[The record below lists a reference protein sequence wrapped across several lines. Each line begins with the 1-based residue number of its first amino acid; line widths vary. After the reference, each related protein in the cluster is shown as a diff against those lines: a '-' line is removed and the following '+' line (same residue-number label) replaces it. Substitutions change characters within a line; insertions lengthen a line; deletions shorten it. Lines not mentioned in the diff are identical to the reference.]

1 MKKTLRWILGILLTP
16 LLLFAVLSALLYLS
30 PVQNWAAK
38 KIAEYASEKYGV
50 QITIDHVSLSPL
62 FDLNVKNL
70 HVAKNQQTLVD
81 VEGAVVDL
89 DFSKILKQKI
99 GVEAIKL
106 SNGTLDTQDLIAQV
120 RLKGKLEE
128 FYLCADEVNLK
139 KQTININA
147 AKLNGCDLDI
157 ALKDTSIIDTTENK
171 PIKWM
176 MDVGKMDIQKSR
188 ITLHTSNDSI
198 HIQSEIQKASLA
210 DANIDFEKGF
220 YRAKKITLKADSLHY
235 NKPYEAV
242 AEGDWLDYNHVSA
255 KDIGISIDNTCYD
268 QQTGNLTC
276 NITRCQ
282 LKEKSGLEIQKL
294 QTYLQVNNDNIQLT
308 GLDLVTPHSTA
319 KGNANLDWSSLTAKE
334 TSGSNLQIPNF
345 KKNGQM
351 DMDLETNLG
360 KRDVMA
366 ILGSILPSDI
376 KANYP
381 DQPVM
386 AKVIARGNVD
396 NMQVDQA
403 LIRMPNVIDIEATGN
418 VENLTRMEHM
428 GADLNWDI
436 QTHDLTCVRKYAK
449 LDMRLPPM
457 NISGNTRLQ
466 DGSNLRA
473 NATLQERKGTVHLD
487 GDLNLKSMAYDAR
500 MNIKNLQIH
509 DFLPKDSIYRLTANA
524 EIKGKGTDIFSNK
537 TKLNAHADISSL
549 EYGKWI
555 LKDMDFTATVDQ
567 GKGMLDL
574 NSHNELL
581 QFNACAETYMDR
593 NINDATFSLDLNH
606 IDLYKLNLAKDTL
619 AISMVMHMDGET
631 NFNDKHQLKGEIQAI
646 ELITKDSIFHPE
658 DIQLEATLDP
668 QSIFATASAGDLT
681 MKLKSE
687 EGLDSLLMKT
697 KNFTQELH
705 RQFSEYHINQ
715 DTLTTLLPS
724 LKMHILCGT
733 DNPVSKIINNALG
746 YSYKEFKMDMVSN
759 PEKGINGNGH
769 IQAFD
774 TGAILLD
781 TISWNI
787 FQDDTGVSMEGRI
800 KNGPKNRTVVF
811 ESLVNADITPTGAT
825 ANLNFLDAKGK
836 KGMDIGLRLDRMEDG
851 MKVHFTPLN
860 PIIAYR
866 TFTLNEDN
874 FVELTRDGRVD
885 ALIDLLADDGTGMKL
900 YSTPNDD
907 ALQDIS
913 LSINNFN
920 LGELS
925 QVLPYLPDIQG
936 LLHGDLHYVQTESNL
951 SVSAD
956 MGIKDMVYEGTS
968 MGNIGF
974 NGVYLP
980 NSDGSHYVDA
990 IMTQEENE
998 IMAVSGRY
1006 FEEKNENHI
1015 DASAILTHLPLKMA
1029 NGYIPDDIAAL
1040 AGYVNGEVDI
1050 TGNTSN
1056 LILNG
1061 ALRTDSMHVVS
1072 DLYSINLRIP
1082 DDTIRIENS
1091 KIYLDKIEAYTKASN
1106 PMTLNGNIDCQNLEQ
1121 IKLNLTIQ
1129 AQNYELINAPKNRNA
1144 LAYGKVFVN
1153 MNGMMRGTLD
1163 DLRIRGRL
1171 TVLGNTDVTYVLK
1184 DSPITVEDR
1193 LEDLV
1198 TFVNFNDTTE
1208 YIPAKTQKA
1217 QNVDMSVIISIEQ
1230 AAQVNCLLSEDGHDY
1245 VKLEGGGDL
1254 TMTYNT
1260 QNDLRMYGRYTII
1273 SGSMNYTLI
1282 SVVNKNFDIE
1292 NGSYVEFTGDIMNP
1306 TLKISANERM
1316 KATYSENNIPRSVTF
1331 DVGLNITQ
1339 TLKNMGLEFTLDAP
1353 EDMTVQNELA
1363 SMSSE
1368 DRGRVAVT
1376 MMATN
1381 MYITDLSNTA
1391 GFNTSN
1397 ALNSFLQSE
1406 INNLVGMA
1414 QNTID
1419 VNFGI
1424 ENNTSE
1430 TGRNQTDYNFS
1441 FAKRFWGNRINLI
1454 VGGKVSTGADA
1465 VNTGESIIDN
1475 VSLEYRL
1482 DQSATRYV
1490 KVYYDRNYESLLEG
1504 ELAEMGAGV
1513 VFRKKSKRL
1522 RDIFRFRNKKKEAQ
1536 TFKVQERK
1544 P

>member
-1 MKKTLRWILGILLTP
+1 MKKSLRWILGILLTP
-16 LLLFAVLSALLYLS
+16 LLLFVVLSALLYLP
-30 PVQNWAAK
+30 PVQNWTVK
-38 KIAEYASEKYGV
+38 KIAEYASEKYGM
-50 QITIDHVSLSPL
+50 QITIDHVSLTPL
-62 FDLNVKNL
+62 FDINISKL
-70 HVAKNQQTLVD
+70 HVAQDQHTLVD
-81 VEGAVVDL
+81 VESAVVDL
-89 DFSKILKQKI
+89 DFSEILKQKI

-106 SNGTLDTQDLIAQV
+106 SHGTLDTQELIAQA

-128 FYLCADEVNLK
+128 LYLKADEINLK
-139 KQTININA
+139 KQNANINVA
-147 AKLNGCDLDI
+147 EINGCNLDI
-157 ALKDTSIIDTTENK
+157 TLKDTCIIDTTESK
-171 PIKWM
+171 PIKWTL
-176 MDVGKMDIQKSR
+176 DVGKMNIQRSQ
-188 ITLHTSNDSI
+188 ISLHFPGDSI
-198 HIQSEIQKASLA
+198 RIETGIQNALLA
-210 DANIDFEKGF
+210 DANIDLEKGI
-220 YRAKKITLKADSLHY
+220 YRANKIKLEADSLNY
-235 NKPYEAV
+235 NMPYKTIE
-242 AEGDWLDYNHVSA
+242 EGNWMDYNHISA
-255 KDIGISIDNTCYD
+255 KDIGINIDNTCYD

-282 LKEKSGLEIQKL
+282 LMEKSGLEIQKL
-294 QTYLQVNNDNIQLT
+294 QSYLQINNDNIKLT
-308 GLDLVTPHSTA
+308 GLDLVTSNSTA
-319 KGNANLDWSSLTAKE
+319 KGNIDMDWSALTGEK
-334 TSGSNLQIPNF
+334 TSSPNSQDSGYG
-345 KKNGQM
+345 KM
-351 DMDLETNLG
+351 DMNLETNIG
-360 KRDVMA
+360 RQDIMN
-366 ILGSILPSDI
+366 ILGSILPPEI
-376 KANYP
+376 KSNYP
-381 DQPVM
+381 DQPILTQFIV
-386 AKVIARGNVD
+386 KGNVN
-396 NMQVDQA
+396 NMQMDQA
-403 LIRMPNVIDIEATGN
+403 IISMPNVIDIEATGN
-418 VENLTRMEHM
+418 IGNITNKEHM
-428 GADLNWDI
+428 NADMNWNI

-449 LDMRLPPM
+449 LKDIKLPPM
-457 NISGNTRLQ
+457 SLSGKTHLKE
-466 DGSNLRA
+466 GSKLHA
-473 NATLQERKGTVHLD
+473 NFTLQERKGNAHLN
-487 GDLNLKSMAYDAR
+487 GNLNLKNMAYDAK

-509 DFLPKDSIYRLTANA
+509 DFLPKDSIYHLTAKA
-524 EIKGKGTDIFSNK
+524 EIKGKGVDVFSNK
-537 TKLNAHADISSL
+537 TKLDAHADIEHL
-549 EYGKWI
+549 EYGKWV
-555 LKDMDFTATVDQ
+555 LNDMDFTAKLDQ
-567 GKGMLDL
+567 GKGMLDF
-574 NSHNELL
+574 NSNNELIK
-581 QFNACAETYMDR
+581 FNACAEAYINR
-593 NINDATFSLDLNH
+593 KNNDATFSLDLNH
-606 IDLYKLNLAKDTL
+606 IDLYKLQLAKDTL
-619 AISMVMHMDGET
+619 AISMIMHMDGET
-631 NFNDKHQLKGEIQAI
+631 NFNDKHLLKGEIQAI
-646 ELITKDSIFHPE
+646 EMITKDSIFHPE
-658 DIQLEATLDP
+658 DIKIEAILDP
-668 QSIFATASAGDLT
+668 QSIYASASAGDLT
-681 MKLKSE
+681 MRLTST
-687 EGLDSLLMKT
+687 EGLDSVLMKT
-697 KNFTQELH
+697 KNFTHELN
-705 RQFSEYHINQ
+705 RQFSEYYINQ
-715 DTLTTLLPS
+715 DTLTTLLPN

-733 DNPVSKIINNALG
+733 HNPVSKIISKALG
-746 YSYKEFKMDMVSN
+746 YSYQELQMDVDSN
-759 PEKGINGNGH
+759 PVKGLNGDGH
-769 IQAFD
+769 IHAFN

-787 FQDDTGVSMEGRI
+787 YQDSTGVSMNGRV

-825 ANLNFLDAKGK
+825 ANLNFFDAKGK
-836 KGMDIGLRLDRMEDG
+836 KGMDLGLRLDRMENG
-851 MKVHFTPLN
+851 IKVHFTPLN

-874 FVELTRDGRVD
+874 FVELTRDGRVET
-885 ALIDLLADDGTGMKL
+885 LVDLLADDGTGMKL
-900 YSTPNDD
+900 YSSPNEE

-913 LSINNFN
+913 LSVNNFN

-925 QVLPYLPDIQG
+925 QVLPYIPDLQG
-936 LLHGDLHYVQTESNL
+936 LLHGDIHYVQSEETL

-956 MGIKDMVYEGTS
+956 MGVKNMFYEGTP
-968 MGNIGF
+968 MGNIGL

-980 NSDGSHYVDA
+980 NSDGSHYLDA
-990 IMTQEENE
+990 ILTQEENE
-998 IMAVSGRY
+998 IMAISGRY
-1006 FEEKNENHI
+1006 FEKKNEGKI
-1015 DASAILTHLPLKMA
+1015 DASAMLSHLPINMA
-1029 NGYIPDDIAAL
+1029 NGYIPDGIATL
-1040 AGYVNGEVDI
+1040 AGYVNGEIGI
-1050 TGNTSN
+1050 TGNTNN

-1061 ALRTDSMHVVS
+1061 SLQTDSMHVIS

-1129 AQNYELINAPKNRNA
+1129 AQNYELINAPKTRNA

-1184 DSPITVEDR
+1184 DSPITVENR

-1208 YIPAKTQKA
+1208 VTPMEVQKV
-1217 QNVDMSVIISIEQ
+1217 QNIDMSVIISIEQ

-1282 SVVNKNFDIE
+1282 SLVNKNFNIE
-1292 NGSYVEFTGDIMNP
+1292 NGSYVEFTGDITNP
-1306 TLKISANERM
+1306 ILNISANERM
-1316 KATYSENNIPRSVTF
+1316 RATYNENNVPRSVAF
-1331 DVGLNITQ
+1331 DVGLNITK
-1339 TLKNMGLEFTLDAP
+1339 TLKNMGLVFTLEAP
-1353 EDMTVQNELA
+1353 EDLTVQNELA
-1363 SMSSE
+1363 SMSDE

-1391 GFNTSN
+1391 GFSTSN

-1430 TGRNQTDYNFS
+1430 TGRNQTDYSFS

-1454 VGGKVSTGADA
+1454 IGGKVSTGSDA
-1465 VNTGESIIDN
+1465 VNTGETIIDN

-1504 ELAEMGAGV
+1504 ELTEMGAGV

-1522 RDIFRFRNKKKEAQ
+1522 RDLFRFHNKKKEGKAI
-1536 TFKVQERK
+1536 KVQEGK
-1544 P
+1544 Q